1 MLNVLHGFIVFQEV
15 YIMTT
20 TSRPALITRIWSF
33 SVLNSN
39 THFLKSR
46 NNNKLDYFCRPRLSQ
61 LEGNQGIFQK
71 RKPLFVILRQFSSR
85 KTIFNILMQISSYFE
100 DHTLLSLLSILSF
113 TLCFTEKK
121 VKFQTDV
128 LYATGKSIC
137 ALYSCD
143 ITRLPSSLFCI
154 WQAMAL
160 GFER

>member
-121 VKFQTDV
+121 WSFKPMFFMLLANQFVPFILVTVQGYLRHYFAFD
-128 LYATGKSIC
+128 
-137 ALYSCD
+137 
-143 ITRLPSSLFCI
+143 RQ
-154 WQAMAL
+154 W
-160 GFER
+160 R